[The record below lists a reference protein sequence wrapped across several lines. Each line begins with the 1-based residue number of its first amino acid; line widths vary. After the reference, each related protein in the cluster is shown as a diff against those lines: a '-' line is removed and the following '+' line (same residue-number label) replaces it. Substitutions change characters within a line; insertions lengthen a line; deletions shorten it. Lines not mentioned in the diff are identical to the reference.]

1 MKDNERD
8 WEIKINK
15 KIRMSDRG
23 KERGQMEKDKSWEI
37 EKDKMEEG
45 IANHKRKRRDRKA

>member
-1 MKDNERD
+1 
-8 WEIKINK
+8 
-15 KIRMSDRG
+15 MSDRG